1 MRRLL
6 WQRIVPLCLFAILA
20 TSIGIESRGDDEHD
34 ADHASAPHDDSAGHA
49 DAGHNAAAHGDEHGD
64 AGHHPDTSQPPIE
77 PNRQMAELFVFSLV
91 FFCLYL
97 VVAKKFAWL
106 PLIGGLDARE
116 ARVNRALAEAEAA
129 RMEATKLLADHQKHL
144 DEVTEEVKA
153 IIAKARTDAEQEKL
167 RIVEEAEAETTAM
180 RDRAIADI
188 YAAREQA
195 LTGLDEQIESQVAAA
210 TEHVLG

>member
-6 WQRIVPLCLFAILA
+6 WQRVVPLCLIAIVA
-20 TSIGIESRGDDEHD
+20 FSIGVDSRADDQ
-34 ADHASAPHDDSAGHA
+34 HASEHPAPEHVEDGSEAGDHEAAGHRE
-49 DAGHNAAAHGDEHGD
+49 GDGD
-64 AGHHPDTSQPPIE
+64 ASHHPDTSLPPIT
-77 PNRQMAELFVFSLV
+77 PNRQMAELFVFSLL

-97 VVAKKFAWL
+97 VLAKKFAWL

-144 DEVTEEVKA
+144 DEVTEQVKG
-153 IIAKARTDAEQEKL
+153 IIAKARSDAEQEKM
-167 RIVEEAEAETTAM
+167 RIVAEAEEETTAM

-188 YAAREQA
+188 HAAREEA
-195 LTGLDEQIESQVAAA
+195 LMGLDEQIESQVAAA